1 MYVPRVRANAYHVLT
16 TPPRVSRDHKMCLR
30 NIWTAPYDGHWQLHY
45 KPLSSVSCQWG
56 CVQRLYFPRVVVA
69 WCGVLVCGD
78 GDQSLAPNEG
88 SLSYL
93 LLKYANYTGKNSHVV
108 MSQNLSF
115 SNKASAAAASS
126 WTGAIRNQD
135 SDLQR
140 SLRVQGDP
148 SAAN

>member
-1 MYVPRVRANAYHVLT
+1 
-16 TPPRVSRDHKMCLR
+16 
-30 NIWTAPYDGHWQLHY
+30 
-45 KPLSSVSCQWG
+45 
-56 CVQRLYFPRVVVA
+56 
-69 WCGVLVCGD
+69 
-78 GDQSLAPNEG
+78 
-88 SLSYL
+88 
-93 LLKYANYTGKNSHVV
+93 

-148 SAAN
+148 SPSNFKLNVQQRYILLLPMQDQNFKICGYLFIYLSNTKFALQNKFI

>member
-1 MYVPRVRANAYHVLT
+1 M
-16 TPPRVSRDHKMCLR
+16 
-30 NIWTAPYDGHWQLHY
+30 
-45 KPLSSVSCQWG
+45 
-56 CVQRLYFPRVVVA
+56 
-69 WCGVLVCGD
+69 LVCGD

-140 SLRVQGDP
+140 SFRVQGDP
-148 SAAN
+148 SPSNFKLNVPQGSIYFCQCNTKTLNIRRCRYVCINAKLVLKNKCIKIFS

>member
-1 MYVPRVRANAYHVLT
+1 ML
-16 TPPRVSRDHKMCLR
+16 
-30 NIWTAPYDGHWQLHY
+30 
-45 KPLSSVSCQWG
+45 
-56 CVQRLYFPRVVVA
+56 
-69 WCGVLVCGD
+69 CGD
-78 GDQSLAPNEG
+78 GDQSLAPNER

-135 SDLQR
+135 SDLPQ
-140 SLRVQGDP
+140 SLRVTRHLQIT
-148 SAAN
+148 

>member
-1 MYVPRVRANAYHVLT
+1 M
-16 TPPRVSRDHKMCLR
+16 
-30 NIWTAPYDGHWQLHY
+30 
-45 KPLSSVSCQWG
+45 
-56 CVQRLYFPRVVVA
+56 
-69 WCGVLVCGD
+69 LVCGD

-115 SNKASAAAASS
+115 SNKASAAVASS

-148 SAAN
+148 SPSNFKLNVQQRYILLLPMQPRI

>member
-1 MYVPRVRANAYHVLT
+1 MTLT
-16 TPPRVSRDHKMCLR
+16 TALQATLLCLLPMR
-30 NIWTAPYDGHWQLHY
+30 LCSKTLFSYDCG
-45 KPLSSVSCQWG
+45 G
-56 CVQRLYFPRVVVA
+56 MM
-69 WCGVLVCGD
+69 WCAGVWWRWPVP
-78 GDQSLAPNEG
+78 APNEG

-135 SDLQR
+135 SDLQQ

-148 SAAN
+148 SPSNFKLNVQQRYILLLPMQDQNIEICGYLSRTLYALNCA